1 MSTSEPEPAPRPLLL
16 ALALLLFFA
25 SGAAGLVYEV
35 SWARQFGNTFG
46 HTVHTAAVVLF
57 SYLGGLAIGYWLA
70 GRWAVRCR
78 PLTAYGGMELLAAA
92 WVCLVPT
99 LLVLVGQTP
108 LGGLDPGP
116 GHLWTGLR
124 VLGCFLLLLPA
135 TAALGATWPLIAAF
149 LSPRW
154 LSWGYALNTAGALV
168 GSLLATVWLL
178 PAVGVRAAS
187 FTAAAVS
194 AGCGLAA
201 LALGRGLCAAPG
213 VPEDALET
221 PAPAGAPAR
230 RWLALVT
237 ASGFALLALQV
248 LYLRLFSLV
257 FHNSTYTFG
266 AVVSVFLLALALGTA
281 AAALIGA
288 RLAPATLAAAACGT
302 GALAIA
308 LSVGLFVRL
317 TDFQYFTA
325 GSTFAAYLL
334 AALGLVAAV
343 VLPPV
348 TALGMV
354 LPAAWRALPARVA
367 GCTAA
372 STLAG
377 AAGSLAASFALLP
390 VLGLWGSFALL
401 GGLYFA
407 ASSWVLLR
415 RRALLPWLLLAA
427 AGVVVAD
434 WDGTVLRRASSL
446 LPGDTLLRRWE
457 GPYGWIDVV
466 AAPDQ
471 SLAIR
476 QNLHYAFGSSKN
488 SVRRDYRQGHLPL
501 LLHGRPVD
509 VAYLGLGT
517 GQTAAAALSHPQ
529 LEQIV
534 VVELIPEAVEA
545 ARLLHASNLG
555 LVDHPRVTLQV
566 EDARRYLQGTQ
577 RRFDVIVADLF
588 VPWESQT
595 GYLYTVEHFQAAQR
609 ALKPGGLFCQWLP
622 LYQLGPAD
630 FELIADSF
638 ATVFPHTT
646 LWWAE
651 QHGSVAVLGLVGSQ
665 TPLDL
670 ARAAAAR
677 AALAQRDPR
686 VPLDPHLGSDPA
698 LAALRVGQWRVRRPD
713 WLNTDERPRVEF
725 SAPISHADNRK
736 LRGRMLREY
745 LAAVLSQLPK

>member
-1 MSTSEPEPAPRPLLL
+1 MSTSEPEPAPRPRLL

-46 HTVHTAAVVLF
+46 HTVHTAAIVLF

-70 GRWAVRCR
+70 GRWVRRCR
-78 PLTAYGGMELLAAA
+78 PLAAYGGMELLAAA
-92 WVCLVPT
+92 WAVGVPP
-99 LLVLVGQTP
+99 LLALLAQTP
-108 LGGLDPGP
+108 LGGLEPGP
-116 GHLWTGLR
+116 VHLWTALR

-135 TAALGATWPLIAAF
+135 TAALGATWPLMAAF

-154 LSWGYALNTAGALV
+154 LSWGYALNTAGALA

-201 LALGRGLCAAPG
+201 LALGRSLRAAPAP
-213 VPEDALET
+213 VADAPES
-221 PAPAGAPAR
+221 PAPAW

-248 LYLRLFSLV
+248 YYLRLFYLV

-266 AVVSVFLLALALGTA
+266 AVVTVFLLALALGTA
-281 AAALIGA
+281 LTALIGD
-288 RLAPATLAAAACGT
+288 RLTPQTLAAVACAVGGLTIAA
-302 GALAIA
+302 
-308 LSVGLFVRL
+308 SVGLFVRL
-317 TDFQYFTA
+317 TDLQYFAA
-325 GSTFAAYLL
+325 GGSFAAYLV

-348 TALGMV
+348 TVLGVV
-354 LPAAWRALPARVA
+354 LPTAWRALPARVA
-367 GCTAA
+367 GSTAA

-377 AAGSLAASFALLP
+377 AAGSLAASFLLLP
-390 VLGLWGSFALL
+390 VVGLWGGFAVLAA
-401 GGLYFA
+401 GYFVA
-407 ASSWVLLR
+407 ASWVLLR
-415 RRALLPWLLLAA
+415 RRQFLPWVLLLAA
-427 AGVVVAD
+427 GTVVVE
-434 WDGTVLRRASSL
+434 WDRGLLRQTLFL
-446 LPGDTLLRRWE
+446 LPGDVLLRRWE

-466 AAPDQ
+466 EAPDG

-476 QNLHYAFGSSKN
+476 QNLHYAFGSSKH

-501 LLHGRPVD
+501 LLHGQATD
-509 VAYLGLGT
+509 VAFLGLGT
-517 GQTAAAALSHPQ
+517 GQTAAAALSHPE
-529 LEQIV
+529 LRNIV

-545 ARLLHASNLG
+545 ARLLHETNLG
-555 LVDHPRVTLQV
+555 VIDHPRVTMHV
-566 EDARRYLQGTQ
+566 EDARRFLLGTTQ
-577 RRFDVIVADLF
+577 RFDVITADLF

-595 GYLYTVEHFQAAQR
+595 GYLYTVEHFQAARR

-622 LYQLGPAD
+622 LYQLGPRD
-630 FELIADSF
+630 FEMIADSF

-651 QHGSVAVLGLVGSQ
+651 QHNNVAVLGLVGSD

-670 ARAAAAR
+670 ERAAAAR
-677 AALAQRDPR
+677 VALASTEPHVQQ
-686 VPLDPHLGSDPA
+686 DPHLGSAAGMQA
-698 LAALRVGQWRVRRPD
+698 LLLGEWRVRRPD

-736 LRGRMLREY
+736 LRGRLLREY
-745 LAAVLSQLPK
+745 IAEVRSQLSKD